1 MFFIKFAKKLPQI
14 QTMIKYIILTKRV
27 PLSMNPIQLAHSPD
41 ADDIFMYFAIKF
53 GWVDTKGYTFKNIGL
68 DIETLNVEA
77 LRGTYDVSAISF
89 GMYPLIKDEYALLRT
104 AVSFGEGY
112 GPKLIRRKDKK
123 LKRNFKVALSGKYTT
138 NAMLFRIYYPE
149 ARPVYMDF
157 LEIEEAVVSG
167 KVDAGV
173 LIHESILDFDE
184 SLEVEKEI
192 WDIWVELAGEG
203 LPLPLGGMA
212 IRRSLPLN
220 RAIDIENILINGVK
234 VANERKEELCTKLE
248 TDNLVRIS
256 DEMLKKYLDMYASDE
271 SVELSDLQLKAL
283 DKLYDIGFTHGL
295 WESPIKTEDYLIP
308 KEYEALRNS

>member
-1 MFFIKFAKKLPQI
+1 
-14 QTMIKYIILTKRV
+14 
-27 PLSMNPIQLAHSPD
+27 
-41 ADDIFMYFAIKF
+41 
-53 GWVDTKGYTFKNIGL
+53 
-68 DIETLNVEA
+68 
-77 LRGTYDVSAISF
+77 
-89 GMYPLIKDEYALLRT
+89 MYPLIKNEYALLRT

-157 LEIEEAVVSG
+157 LEIEDAVVSG

-173 LIHESILDFDE
+173 LIHESILDFDKN
-184 SLEVEKEI
+184 LEVEKEI

-212 IRRSLPLN
+212 IRRSLPLT
-220 RAIDIENILINGVK
+220 RAIEIENILIEGVK
-234 VANERKEELCTKLE
+234 VANDRKEELCTKLE
-248 TDNLVRIS
+248 EYNLVRIS
-256 DEMLKKYLDMYASDE
+256 DEMLKKYLDMYASDA

-283 DKLYDIGFTHGL
+283 DKLYDIGFKHGL
-295 WESPIKTEDYLIP
+295 WESPIKAEDYLIP
-308 KEYEALRNS
+308 KEYEALRKS

>member
-1 MFFIKFAKKLPQI
+1 MSK
-14 QTMIKYIILTKRV
+14 T
-27 PLSMNPIQLAHSPD
+27 IQLAHSPD
-41 ADDIFMYFAIKF
+41 ADDIFMYYAIKF
-53 GWVDTKGYTFKNIGL
+53 GWVDTKGYTFENIGL

-77 LRGTYDVSAISF
+77 MKGTYDVSAISF
-89 GMYPLIKDEYALLRT
+89 GMYPLIKEEYALLRT

-112 GPKLIRRKDKK
+112 GPKLIRRKETK

-157 LEIEEAVVSG
+157 LEIEEAVVTG
-167 KVDAGV
+167 EVDAGV
-173 LIHESILDFDE
+173 LIHESILDFDK

-220 RAIDIENILINGVK
+220 VAINIENILIDGVK
-234 VANERKEELCTKLE
+234 VANEKKEELCAKLE
-248 TDNLVRIS
+248 KENLVRIS
-256 DEMLKKYLDMYASDE
+256 DAMLNKYLDMYASDE
-271 SVELSDLQLKAL
+271 SVELSKLQLKAL
-283 DKLYDIGFTHGL
+283 DTLYDIGFKHGL
-295 WESPIKTEDYLIP
+295 WECPIRTEDYLMP
-308 KEYEALRNS
+308 KEYSELRAK